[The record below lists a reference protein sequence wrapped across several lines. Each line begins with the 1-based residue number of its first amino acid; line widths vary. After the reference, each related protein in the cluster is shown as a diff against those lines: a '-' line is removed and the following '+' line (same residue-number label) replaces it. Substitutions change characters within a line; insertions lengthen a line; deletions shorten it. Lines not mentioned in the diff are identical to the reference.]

1 MKGAIF
7 RRPLLSILFINKL
20 FTIMSKTLN
29 LEGQAPSVQASP
41 VQEIA
46 VVNFLGEDI
55 RVLGT
60 PQDPLFIASDVAR
73 WIDNADASSMCRM
86 LEASD
91 TEKVLISSKSSN
103 GTVQNR
109 EVLAV
114 TEQGLYKI
122 LWRSNKPKAQ
132 QFASKCADIIK
143 EIRLTGSY
151 SVAQPS
157 YQLPQNY
164 VEALEALI
172 TSEKEKLLLQDKNN
186 EQKHIIRQQSDTIDV
201 LLPKAIA
208 FDDETSTGGWYSGSE
223 AAKLIYGRAFK
234 DGRTKLYE
242 FLREKGILLRVG
254 KNNMPSGHYM
264 DIGWLKTV
272 WTSDERTGHEVPTP
286 VFSKKGIK
294 GIHRMLVEEEMETY
308 KEPLFVGSI

>member
-1 MKGAIF
+1 MMKTKPHCRFGKAI
-7 RRPLLSILFINKL
+7 LLID
-20 FTIMSKTLN
+20 
-29 LEGQAPSVQASP
+29 QA
-41 VQEIA
+41 
-46 VVNFLGEDI
+46 N
-55 RVLGT
+55 T
-60 PQDPLFIASDVAR
+60 T
-73 WIDNADASSMCRM
+73 SMCRM
-86 LEASD
+86 LEEQD
-91 TEKVLISSKSSN
+91 LKKVSIRVSQSN
-103 GTVQNR
+103 WGHESESTQ

-151 SVAQPS
+151 SVQHARPS
-157 YQLPQNY
+157 YQIEDPIARAHKWI
-164 VEALEALI
+164 EE
-172 TSEKEKLLLQDKNN
+172 EKERIALKDQND
-186 EQKHIIRQQSDTIDV
+186 EQRHVIKQQGDMIDV

-223 AAKLIYGRAFK
+223 AAKLIYGSAFK

-264 DIGWLKTV
+264 DNGWLKTV
-272 WTSDERTGHEVPTP
+272 WTHDERTGHEVPTP
-286 VFSKKGIK
+286 VFSKKGIRE
-294 GIHRMLVEEEMETY
+294 IHWMIIGKEMEMY
-308 KEPLFVGSI
+308 KEDLFF